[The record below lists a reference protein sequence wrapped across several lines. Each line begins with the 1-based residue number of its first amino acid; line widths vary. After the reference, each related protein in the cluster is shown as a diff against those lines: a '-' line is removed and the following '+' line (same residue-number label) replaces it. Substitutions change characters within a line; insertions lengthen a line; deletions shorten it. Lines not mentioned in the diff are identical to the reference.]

1 MRKKSFN
8 SVMVFKLALFVTVFL
23 FIDCVHS
30 KFFSLGSRKGLKISC
45 GDNEKD
51 EAKFEPIM
59 KRNMLRKTPE
69 CKLSNSKKNSVEFF
83 LFIRYKIQIF
93 LIYGHINSIF
103 RIQFLVCGM
112 REESQSRKRC
122 LEREDV
128 ATYCQFQPEGQGY
141 TYAGREICCKM
152 IDNFYCLLTDKMIET
167 F

>member
-23 FIDCVHS
+23 FNACVHS

-69 CKLSNSKKNSVEFF
+69 CKLINSRKNSAEFF
-83 LFIRYKIQIF
+83 FDYKTQIQISN
-93 LIYGHINSIF
+93 L
-103 RIQFLVCGM
+103 
-112 REESQSRKRC
+112 
-122 LEREDV
+122 
-128 ATYCQFQPEGQGY
+128 
-141 TYAGREICCKM
+141 
-152 IDNFYCLLTDKMIET
+152 
-167 F
+167 